1 MWPAD
6 PHNLH
11 NLRRPDFL
19 VISPPKTGST
29 WLAANLRHHPQIFI
43 PEVKEV
49 RYFSSLYKWL
59 DYRWYCD
66 YFSEAG
72 LRLAGEASPSYA
84 ALPLDRIWLIRQLLP
99 DLKLV
104 FLMRD
109 PVSRAWSHAR
119 HSHQFCEANFATA
132 GTPCLVPTEEQWQ
145 ANFAHDWPLVS
156 GDYLGQLR
164 RWSSVFP
171 PEQLLVGFYESIGT
185 RPAALLREVFKFLG
199 VDPDLDLSGF
209 PVQERILVGPA
220 GDLTPTLAATL
231 RGLLRDRTVELSAFL
246 REHLGLC
253 PPPEWN
259 QTLNSSDTVL
269 PAPVPGAFLREMDDR
284 FLAEVAALEDMF
296 PTAHRP
302 IRGEFR
308 GYDMVCYRGILY
320 AFSRTLGPISL
331 ADLDPSTL
339 SRLQVE
345 GTCVTA
351 QTIPELKEKISTHLL
366 VQASTRVRAV
376 ENELR
381 ESREET
387 ARLAAELAGVIA
399 AVRRP
404 SRAKR
409 IVRALLGSAQ
419 REGRKPR

>member
-29 WLAANLRHHPQIFI
+29 WLATNLRHHPQIFI
-43 PEVKEV
+43 PQVKEV

-66 YFSEAG
+66 HFSEAG
-72 LRLAGEASPSYA
+72 PRLAGEASPSYA
-84 ALPLDRIWLIRQLLP
+84 AIPLDRIRLIRQLLP

-109 PVSRAWSHAR
+109 PLSRAWSHAR
-119 HSHQFCEANFATA
+119 HSHQFCEANFATSD
-132 GTPCLVPTEEQWQ
+132 PTHAAPSEEQWQ
-145 ANFAHDWPLVS
+145 ANFAHDWSLVS

-171 PEQLLVGFYESIGT
+171 AEQLFVGFYESIAT
-185 RPAALLREVFKFLG
+185 RPAELLREVFDFLG
-199 VDPDLDLSGF
+199 VDPDVDLSDS
-209 PVQERILVGPA
+209 PVRERILVGPT
-220 GDLTPTLAATL
+220 GDLTPTLAANL
-231 RGLLRDRTVELSAFL
+231 RGLLRDRTVELIAFL
-246 REHLGLC
+246 REHYELR
-253 PPPEWN
+253 PPPEWDS
-259 QTLNSSDTVL
+259 TLNPSDAVL
-269 PAPVPGAFLREMDDR
+269 AVPVPGAFLREKDDR
-284 FLAEVAALEDMF
+284 FLADVAALEDTF

-308 GYDMVCYRGILY
+308 GYDMVCYRGNLY
-320 AFSRTLGPISL
+320 AFSRVLGPISL
-331 ADLDPSTL
+331 ADLDQSTL
-339 SRLQVE
+339 NRLQVE

-351 QTIPELKEKISTHLL
+351 LTIPELKEKISTRL
-366 VQASTRVRAV
+366 VAQADARFHTV
-376 ENELR
+376 EHELR

-399 AVRRP
+399 ALRRP

>member
-66 YFSEAG
+66 HFSEAG
-72 LRLAGEASPSYA
+72 PRLAGETSPSYA
-84 ALPLDRIWLIRQLLP
+84 ALPLDRIRLIRQLLP

-119 HSHQFCEANFATA
+119 HSHQFCEANFATTA
-132 GTPCLVPTEEQWQ
+132 PTQAAPTEEQWQ
-145 ANFAHDWPLVS
+145 ANFAHDWSLVS

-171 PEQLLVGFYESIGT
+171 AEQLFVGFYESIAT
-185 RPAALLREVFKFLG
+185 RPVELLREVFDFLG
-199 VDPDLDLSGF
+199 VDPDVDLSDS
-209 PVQERILVGPA
+209 PVRERILVGPA
-220 GDLTPTLAATL
+220 GDLTPTLAANL
-231 RGLLRDRTVELSAFL
+231 RGLLRDRTVELIAFL
-246 REHLGLC
+246 REHYGLR
-253 PPPEWN
+253 PPPEWAA
-259 QTLNSSDTVL
+259 TLNPSDPVL
-269 PAPVPGAFLREMDDR
+269 AVPVPGAFLREKDDR
-284 FLAEVAALEDMF
+284 FLADVAALEDTF

-308 GYDMVCYRGILY
+308 GYDMVCYRGNLY
-320 AFSRTLGPISL
+320 AFSRSLGPISL
-331 ADLDPSTL
+331 ANLENDPDLAQSLMQLIYDTETITQQVCGAPTGDDAL
-339 SRLQVE
+339 LLKIAQAPDQVE
-345 GTCVTA
+345 
-351 QTIPELKEKISTHLL
+351 
-366 VQASTRVRAV
+366 
-376 ENELR
+376 
-381 ESREET
+381 EE
-387 ARLAAELAGVIA
+387 
-399 AVRRP
+399 
-404 SRAKR
+404 
-409 IVRALLGSAQ
+409 
-419 REGRKPR
+419 